1 MKYDKRAIMKQAW
14 EFYRGR
20 PSVSFGEHLKWAWQL
35 AKMAAKEAQKSPRV
49 RQIEQAI
56 RELDFLP
63 FHMAHTRRVRKAALE
78 AELLAAA

>member
-35 AKMAAKEAQKSPRV
+35 AKVDAKEAQKSPRV

-56 RELDFLP
+56 RELDYLP
-63 FHMAHTRRVRKAALE
+63 FHMAASRRTRLATLE
-78 AELLAAA
+78 AQLREAA